1 MKPIQLKQILEVLH
15 FKTTIKLIIVDDE
28 YDEVCKKEYG
38 VGNNEYIIISNAF
51 SIKKNLSH
59 LLSLEVE
66 KIDVIVTTTEGGSD
80 YPVLVIK
87 IRQTV
92 EITEK

>member
-15 FKTTIKLIIVDDE
+15 FKTTIKLIIVYNE
-28 YDEVCKKEYG
+28 YDG
-38 VGNNEYIIISNAF
+38 VGNNEYIIVSNAF

-66 KIDVIVTTTEGGSD
+66 KIDVIVNTTEGGSD